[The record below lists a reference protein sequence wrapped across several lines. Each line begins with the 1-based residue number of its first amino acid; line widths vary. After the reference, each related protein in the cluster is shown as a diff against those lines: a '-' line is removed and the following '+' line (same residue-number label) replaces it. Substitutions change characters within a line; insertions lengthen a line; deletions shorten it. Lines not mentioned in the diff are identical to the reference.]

1 VNFQVRCKI
10 AIVRGCGPKRL
21 IIHLFKRLDDKRAVE
36 VGEQKIHEAVG
47 LGRPLKLL
55 ALSLS
60 STLVG
65 GGGGKR
71 GINRLK
77 TPLNHKRAHIHTYIH
92 TLL

>member
-1 VNFQVRCKI
+1 M
-10 AIVRGCGPKRL
+10 
-21 IIHLFKRLDDKRAVE
+21 
-36 VGEQKIHEAVG
+36 GEQKIHEAVG

-77 TPLNHKRAHIHTYIH
+77 TPLNHKRAHIQCKVSKLYLSGLQKIPTWDKKMQYSVLYGAFLAI
-92 TLL
+92 T